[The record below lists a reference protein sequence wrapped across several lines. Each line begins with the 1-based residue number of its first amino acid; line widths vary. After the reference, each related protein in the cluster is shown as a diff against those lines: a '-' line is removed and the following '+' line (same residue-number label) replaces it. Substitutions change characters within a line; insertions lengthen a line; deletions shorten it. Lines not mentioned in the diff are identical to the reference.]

1 MKTRLTNAYNLN
13 ITNVKCFTMFMG
25 SPLKK
30 KKKKKKKKK
39 FKRKGSK
46 KLIEL

>member
-13 ITNVKCFTMFMG
+13 ITNVKCFTMFRG

-30 KKKKKKKKK
+30 NKNKNKNK

>member
-30 KKKKKKKKK
+30 KKKKK